1 MNRGLAAVMQP
12 GKKRTLA
19 AGPATGE
26 PGAESLLASIARVSE
41 DAPAAG
47 APLSLPAQAL
57 ASAAFSGSGRLLVA
71 DPAFVETFG
80 PDPGLEAA
88 PALGAYRLVAKV
100 CKDGSVAVL
109 LIAAP
114 LVARSWPL
122 SPAVAAAAGEAQWVA
137 LAYHP
142 FAHPSLI
149 RRACEGWRLTS
160 LETRVVSA
168 LLGNDNLRAAARTAG
183 VAYET
188 AREAIAAALRK
199 AGARRQADLVRRLH
213 MAAGVGEFDLA
224 EIGLLAPALGL
235 TLRQAAVCRLVA
247 LGLTRPEIA
256 ATLQISEHVVKAEL
270 KRLFESLGVR
280 TAGALSE
287 VAVQASVLLA
297 VAGADNLAHAAQ
309 ADELRPL
316 RLLGRPEAG
325 GRVALS
331 DYGPASGAP
340 TFLMHSALTGSLID
354 RGLIKALQRR
364 GLRPIAIERP
374 GFGLTDPPQGE
385 AKAAVARAAADM
397 ALVAEALKLK
407 PVRLLCRGGEAA
419 ALRFAET
426 YPHLFAGG
434 VLLNPFRPYE
444 VDTRW
449 DGLMN
454 MAKRM
459 ISAQPQLI
467 EPVAAF
473 LVRRASPKSMAGI
486 LREAVKASPSDLA
499 ALEDPRILADYVAS
513 ARLAALA
520 TPWGFIQEQSA
531 YVGWRPQA
539 VADGRAW
546 TRLLG
551 EQDVLYLPGEGDEV
565 WDEALPGHRVIRVPE
580 AGRLIHASHP
590 EMVAEVVAGLT

>member
-1 MNRGLAAVMQP
+1 MGTAS
-12 GKKRTLA
+12 G
-19 AGPATGE
+19 G
-26 PGAESLLASIARVSE
+26 PGAERLLASIDRVSP
-41 DAPAAG
+41 DAAAAG

-57 ASAAFSGSGRLLVA
+57 ASAAFTRSGRLILA
-71 DPAFVETFG
+71 DPVFTQTFG
-80 PDPGLEAA
+80 SDLQPA
-88 PALGAYRLVAKV
+88 PPAVGAWRLSAEP
-100 CKDGSVAVL
+100 CLDGDTAVVL
-109 LIAAP
+109 VAAP
-114 LVARSWPL
+114 LAARRWPL
-122 SPAVAAAAGEAQWVA
+122 SPAIAAAGEGEAGLIV
-137 LAYHP
+137 LTYRP
-142 FAHPSLI
+142 FAHPSLVQ
-149 RRACEGWRLTS
+149 RACDGWRLTS
-160 LETRVVSA
+160 LEGRVVAA
-168 LLGNDNLRAAARTAG
+168 LLGRDNLRAAARSAG

-188 AREAIAAALRK
+188 AREAIASALRK

-213 MAAGVGEFDLA
+213 MAVGLGDFDLA
-224 EIGLLAPALGL
+224 ETGLLAQALGL
-235 TLRQAAVCRLVA
+235 SQRQAGVGRLVA
-247 LGLTRPEIA
+247 MGLTRPEIA
-256 ATLQISEHVVKAEL
+256 ATLQVSEHVVKAEL
-270 KRLFESLGVR
+270 KRLFEVLGVR

-287 VAVQASVLLA
+287 VVVQASVLLA

-316 RLLGRPEAG
+316 RLLARPDGG
-325 GRVALS
+325 GRIALS

-354 RGLIKALQRR
+354 RGLIGALQRR

-385 AKAAVARAAADM
+385 GEVGAQRAAADM
-397 ALVAEALKLK
+397 ALVAGALRLK
-407 PVRLLCRGGEAA
+407 SVRLLCRGGEAA
-419 ALRFAET
+419 ALAFAET
-426 YPHLFAGG
+426 YPQLFAGG

-467 EPVAAF
+467 EPIAAF

-486 LREAVKASPSDLA
+486 VREAVKASPADLA
-499 ALEDPRILADYVAS
+499 ALEDPRVLADYVAS

-520 TPWGFIQEQSA
+520 TPWGFIQEQSG
-531 YVGWRPQA
+531 YIGWRPPTL
-539 VADGRAW
+539 ADGRSW
-546 TRLLG
+546 TRMVG

-565 WDEALPGHRVIRVPE
+565 WDTALPGHQVIRVPE

-590 EMVAEVVAGLT
+590 EIVAAATAALV

>member
-1 MNRGLAAVMQP
+1 MQP
-12 GKKRTLA
+12 GEKRRPAVGT
-19 AGPATGE
+19 ATGE
-26 PGAESLLASIARVSE
+26 LGAERLLASIARVSQ
-41 DAPAAG
+41 DAPATG
-47 APLSLPAQAL
+47 APVSLPAQAL
-57 ASAAFSGSGRLLVA
+57 ASAAFSSSGRLLRA
-71 DPAFVETFG
+71 DPAFIDGFG
-80 PDPGLEAA
+80 SDLL
-88 PALGAYRLVAKV
+88 LGARPAPGQYCLVPQPCA
-100 CKDGSVAVL
+100 DGSVAVL

-114 LVARSWPL
+114 LAARGWPL
-122 SPAVAAAAGEAQWVA
+122 STAIAAVEGEAQLVA
-137 LAYHP
+137 LAYRPFVHP
-142 FAHPSLI
+142 GLI
-149 RRACEGWRLTS
+149 GRACEGWRLTS

-168 LLGNDNLRAAARTAG
+168 LLANDSLKAAARTAG

-188 AREAIAAALRK
+188 AREAIAGALRK
-199 AGARRQADLVRRLH
+199 AGARRQADLVRHLH

-224 EIGLLAPALGL
+224 EIALLAPALGL

-256 ATLQISEHVVKAEL
+256 ATLQVSEHVVKAEL
-270 KRLFESLGVR
+270 KRLFEALGVR

-287 VAVQASVLLA
+287 VAVQASILLA

-316 RLLGRPEAG
+316 RLLSRPEGG

-374 GFGLTDPPQGE
+374 GFGLTDPPQIDGQG
-385 AKAAVARAAADM
+385 AAERAAADM

-407 PVRLLCRGGEAA
+407 RVRLLCRGGEAA
-419 ALRFAET
+419 ALTFAKAH
-426 YPHLFAGG
+426 PHLFAGG

-454 MAKRM
+454 MAKRV
-459 ISAQPQLI
+459 IAAQPQLI
-467 EPVAAF
+467 EPIAAF

>member
-12 GKKRTLA
+12 GEKRKLA
-19 AGPATGE
+19 AGTATGGL
-26 PGAESLLASIARVSE
+26 GAERLLASIARVSQ
-41 DAPAAG
+41 DAPATG
-47 APLSLPAQAL
+47 APLSVPAQAL
-57 ASAAFSGSGRLLVA
+57 ASAAFSSSGRLIIA
-71 DPAFVETFG
+71 DPAFTDAFG
-80 PDPGLEAA
+80 LDLQLDAA
-88 PALGAYRLVAKV
+88 PAPGAYRLLVQP
-100 CKDGSVAVL
+100 CEDGSVAVM
-109 LIAAP
+109 LIASP
-114 LVARSWPL
+114 LAARGWPL
-122 SPAVAAAAGEAQWVA
+122 SPTIAAVAGEARFVA
-137 LAYHP
+137 LTYRP
-142 FAHPSLI
+142 FAHPNLVG
-149 RRACEGWRLTS
+149 RACEGWRLTS

-168 LLGNDNLRAAARTAG
+168 LLANDNLKVAARTAG

-224 EIGLLAPALGL
+224 EVGLFAPALGL
-235 TLRQAAVCRLVA
+235 PLRQAAVCRLVA
-247 LGLTRPEIA
+247 MGLTRPEIA
-256 ATLQISEHVVKAEL
+256 ATLRVSEHVVKAEL
-270 KRLFESLGVR
+270 KRLFETLGVR

-287 VAVQASVLLA
+287 VAVQASILLA
-297 VAGADNLAHAAQ
+297 LAGADNLAHAAQ

-316 RLLGRPEAG
+316 RLLSRPEGG
-325 GRVALS
+325 GRIALS

-374 GFGLTDPPQGE
+374 GFGLTDPPPTGSE
-385 AKAAVARAAADM
+385 SAAERAAADM
-397 ALVAEALKLK
+397 ALAAEALKLK
-407 PVRLLCRGGEAA
+407 RVRLLCRGGEAA
-419 ALRFAET
+419 ALIFAEAH
-426 YPHLFAGG
+426 PQLFAGG

-459 ISAQPQLI
+459 IAAQPHLI
-467 EPVAAF
+467 ESIAAF
-473 LVRRASPKSMAGI
+473 LVRRASPRSMAGI
-486 LREAVKASPSDLA
+486 VREAVKASPSDLA
-499 ALEDPRILADYVAS
+499 ALEDQRILADYVAS

-531 YVGWRPQA
+531 YVGWRPPPM
-539 VADGRAW
+539 ADGRAW

-565 WDEALPGHRVIRVPE
+565 WDEALPGHRVIRIPE

-590 EMVAEVVAGLT
+590 EIVAEVVAGLT